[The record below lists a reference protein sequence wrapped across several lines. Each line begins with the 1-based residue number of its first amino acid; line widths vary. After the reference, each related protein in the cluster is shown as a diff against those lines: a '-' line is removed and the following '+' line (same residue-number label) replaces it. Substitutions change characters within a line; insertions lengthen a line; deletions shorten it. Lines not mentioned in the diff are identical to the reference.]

1 MEKTKQY
8 CRKESI
14 DRLSALPDAILCHIL
29 SFLPTKLS
37 MATSIL
43 SRRWRFLWAHVP
55 NLDFESENHGSI
67 YRVMSLYKV
76 ENMDT
81 FSLCFIRMSQSQLET
96 CIDASVIRNVK
107 NISLIA
113 PNNFPSVSLPC
124 CILTCKTLVDLTL
137 YNIWDMPM
145 TGDISLPALKRLC
158 LDSVFYDTAGSLP
171 HLLSGCPV
179 LDELIVERTDAD
191 TGCFYISSP
200 TLKRLMFSSYFDNT
214 DEFESEAYTVEID
227 TPALSYLH
235 VYSRTRYEYVSV
247 GSLTSLIEA
256 DIDLEYVSPMET
268 DDLLFRSTLE
278 FVGRLCNVKCLKL
291 SIGWMEVPDSEF
303 SALNVKFHN
312 LTKLEI
318 APDWRFISNF
328 LENADKLEVLMIR
341 TADEYLKY
349 WMEPKQVPTCL
360 LLHLG
365 TVRIDQFVCTEP
377 EFNMV
382 RYILRNAKVL
392 KRMEIYTES
401 HGIDLKEKFVA
412 LKIISLFQRGS
423 EACEL
428 VFH

>member
-8 CRKESI
+8 RLSDGKQKNMQSI
-14 DRLSALPDAILCHIL
+14 DRLSALPDDILCHIL

-37 MATSIL
+37 VATSIL
-43 SRRWRFLWAHVP
+43 SRRWKFLWAHVP
-55 NLDFESENHGSI
+55 NLDFDSENHGRESKI
-67 YRVMSLYKV
+67 DEWSFFDIVYRVMSLYKV

-81 FSLCFIRMSQSQLET
+81 FSLCFVGMSQSQLAT
-96 CIDASVIRNVK
+96 CIYAAVKRNVK

-113 PNNFPSVSLPC
+113 PNFPPVRLPC

-137 YNIWDMPM
+137 YYIRDMPM
-145 TGDISLPALKRLC
+145 IGNISLPALKRLC
-158 LDSVFYDTAGSLP
+158 LDSVFYDIDGSLL

-179 LDELIVERTDAD
+179 LEELIVKRIYANAA
-191 TGCFYISSP
+191 CFYISSP
-200 TLKRLMFSSYFDNT
+200 TLNKLMLSSYFDNT
-214 DEFESEAYTVEID
+214 GKFEREAYTVKID

-256 DIDLEYVSPMET
+256 DVDLEYVSPPIET
-268 DDLLFRSTLE
+268 DDLLSRSMLE

-291 SIGWMEVPDSEF
+291 SIGWMEV
-303 SALNVKFHN
+303 
-312 LTKLEI
+312 
-318 APDWRFISNF
+318 
-328 LENADKLEVLMIR
+328 
-341 TADEYLKY
+341 DEYLKY

-365 TVRIDQFVCTEP
+365 TVRIDQFGCTDQ
-377 EFNMV
+377 EFDMV

-392 KRMEIYTES
+392 KRMEIYIES
-401 HGIDLKEKFVA
+401 HGIDLEEKFAA

-428 VFH
+428 AFH